1 MKEKI
6 RIVDTLEERQ
16 PYITRKQEEGQT
28 IPLACDNNSL
38 AGAISQRACVYSGAR
53 VVLNPVTDAIHL
65 VHGPI
70 GCAGYT
76 WDIRGAKSS
85 GVETNRTSFSTDMKE
100 IDVVFG
106 GEKKLSNAIDELV
119 ELYHPPIIFVYSTCI
134 VGIIGDDLEA
144 VCKASGQKH
153 NIPVLPVK
161 SEGFKGNKSDG
172 YKAACDAL
180 KQLIINPQTEKEKKG
195 RKKPGIGVNP
205 EVKKPKMNIL
215 GDFNVAGDVWLIKPL
230 FEQMGIE
237 VIVSMTGDSTARSI
251 SRASEADLNLVQCSG
266 SMTYLAKWMQK
277 EYGVPYLTVSF
288 FGIEDISIALR
299 KTAEFFGSEEM
310 KQKAEKI
317 LESEIN
323 RIMPEISRIRERIKD
338 KKAAIYMGGPAK
350 ALTLI
355 KGFSELGM
363 EVVIIGT
370 QTGKKEDY
378 EQISYSV
385 RDGTVIVDDAN
396 PLELAELLVKQE
408 ADLMVAGV
416 KERFIAYKLGVAFCD
431 FNHDRVIEFE
441 GFDGFVNFA
450 REVDASINSPVWKAV
465 RQRVLKPGIIESD
478 RETIKV
484 EKETEPEQEIIKK
497 ETKKAIEKAAGKE
510 ISKKQYSGCK
520 SITLKNIASE
530 PEYLYP
536 EPNDAIESQV

>member
-1 MKEKI
+1 MKELTG
-6 RIVDTLEERQ
+6 IVDTLEERQ
-16 PYITRKQEEGQT
+16 PYITRKQEKGQE

-53 VVLNPVTDAIHL
+53 VVLNPVTDAVHL

-85 GVETNRTSFSTDMKE
+85 GVETNRSSFSTDMKE

-119 ELYHPPIIFVYSTCI
+119 GIYHPPVVFVYSTCI
-134 VGIIGDDLEA
+134 VGIIGDDLES
-144 VCKASGQKH
+144 VCKTASQKH
-153 NIPVLPVK
+153 NIPVIPVK

-180 KQLIINPQTEKEKKG
+180 KRLIK
-195 RKKPGIGVNP
+195 RP
-205 EVKKPKMNIL
+205 EEKKPKAGPEVNKPKINIL

-237 VIVSMTGDSTARSI
+237 VIVSMTGDSTAESI
-251 SRASEADLNLVQCSG
+251 SRAADADLNLVQCSG

-277 EYGVPYLTVSF
+277 EYGIPYQTISF

-299 KTAEFFGSEEM
+299 KTAEYFGSEEM
-310 KQKAEKI
+310 KKIAEEI
-317 LESEIN
+317 LETEIN
-323 RIMPEISRIRERIKD
+323 RIMPEISRVRESVKG

-355 KGFSELGM
+355 KGFAELGM

-396 PLELAELLVKQE
+396 PLELADLLVKQK

-431 FNHDRVIEFE
+431 FNHDRVVEFE

-450 REVDASINSPVWKAV
+450 KEVDASINSPVWKAV
-465 RQRVLKPGIIESD
+465 RQRTLNPEFLELEKATVELGQENTTAEEEISEKPYAKKCKDVALKPEFLNSRPDAAVES
-478 RETIKV
+478 EV
-484 EKETEPEQEIIKK
+484 
-497 ETKKAIEKAAGKE
+497 
-510 ISKKQYSGCK
+510 
-520 SITLKNIASE
+520 
-530 PEYLYP
+530 
-536 EPNDAIESQV
+536 

>member
-1 MKEKI
+1 MKENT
-6 RIVDTLEERQ
+6 RIVDTLKERQ
-16 PYITRKQEEGQT
+16 PYIARKQERGRGE
-28 IPLACDNNSL
+28 IPLSCDNNSL
-38 AGAISQRACVYSGAR
+38 AGAMSQRACVYSGAR
-53 VVLNPVTDAIHL
+53 VVLNPVTDAVHL
-65 VHGPI
+65 VHGPL
-70 GCAGYT
+70 GCATYT

-85 GVETNRTSFSTDMKE
+85 GVETNRSSFTTDMKE

-106 GEKKLSNAIDELV
+106 GEKKLTGAIDELV
-119 ELYHPPIIFVYSTCI
+119 ELYRPPVVFVYSTCI
-134 VGIIGDDLEA
+134 VGIIGDDMKS
-144 VCKASGQKH
+144 VCKTASEKH
-153 NIPVLPVK
+153 KIPVIPIQ

-180 KQLIINPQTEKEKKG
+180 KQLIDL
-195 RKKPGIGVNP
+195 GVN
-205 EVKKPKMNIL
+205 ESSKREESSKKEEKAGKKPKINIL

-230 FEQMGIE
+230 FEKMGIE
-237 VIVSMTGDSTARSI
+237 VIVSMTGDATAESI
-251 SRASEADLNLVQCSG
+251 SRAAEADLNLVQCSG
-266 SMTYLAKWMQK
+266 SMTYLAKWMK
-277 EYGVPYLTVSF
+277 EEYGIPFIKVSF

-299 KTAEFFGSEEM
+299 KTAEHFGCEKMEE
-310 KQKAEKI
+310 KAEKL
-317 LESEIN
+317 LEEETR
-323 RIMPEISRIRERIKD
+323 RIMPEITRIRQRVKG
-338 KKAAIYMGGPAK
+338 KKAAIYMGGAAK

-396 PLELAELLVKQE
+396 PLELAELLVKQD

-431 FNHDRVIEFE
+431 FNHDRVVEFE

-465 RQRVLKPGIIESD
+465 RQRTLEATGETTGES
-478 RETIKV
+478 
-484 EKETEPEQEIIKK
+484 
-497 ETKKAIEKAAGKE
+497 AGYA
-510 ISKKQYSGCK
+510 KKQLPES
-520 SITLKNIASE
+520 SE
-530 PEYLYP
+530 KMERVEPMEQTMDQTPELLRKDP
-536 EPNDAIESQV
+536 LQAAQDSAVESQA

>member
-1 MKEKI
+1 MSEKTG
-6 RIVDTLEERQ
+6 IVDTLEERQ
-16 PYITRKQEEGQT
+16 PYITRKQEKGQE

-53 VVLNPVTDAIHL
+53 VVLNPVTDAVHL

-85 GVETNRTSFSTDMKE
+85 GVETNRSSFSTDMKE

-106 GEKKLSNAIDELV
+106 GEKKLSNAIDELAGI
-119 ELYHPPIIFVYSTCI
+119 YRPPVIFVYSTCI

-144 VCKASGQKH
+144 VCKTASKKH
-153 NIPVLPVK
+153 NIPVIPVK

-180 KQLIINPQTEKEKKG
+180 KQLIKRPEEKK
-195 RKKPGIGVNP
+195 PEEIP
-205 EVKKPKMNIL
+205 EVNRPKINIL
-215 GDFNVAGDVWLIKPL
+215 GDFNVAGDVWLVKPL
-230 FEQMGIE
+230 FEKMGIE
-237 VIVSMTGDSTARSI
+237 VIVSMTGDSTAESI
-251 SRASEADLNLVQCSG
+251 SRAAEADLNLVQCSG
-266 SMTYLAKWMQK
+266 SMTYLAKWMQQ
-277 EYGVPYLTVSF
+277 EYGIPYQTVSF

-299 KTAEFFGSEEM
+299 KTAEYFGSEEM
-310 KQKAEKI
+310 KKIAEEI
-317 LESEIN
+317 LKVETN
-323 RIMPEISRIRERIKD
+323 RIMPEISRVRESVKG

-355 KGFSELGM
+355 KGFAELGM

-396 PLELAELLVKQE
+396 PLELAELLVKQK

-416 KERFIAYKLGVAFCD
+416 KERFIAYKLGIAFCD
-431 FNHDRVIEFE
+431 FNHDRVVEFE

-450 REVDASINSPVWKAV
+450 KEVDASINSPVWKAV
-465 RQRVLKPGIIESD
+465 RQRILKPGSMESEKAIVEKQISEKTHVEECKGIALKREFLHSESD
-478 RETIKV
+478 ATV
-484 EKETEPEQEIIKK
+484 ESEI
-497 ETKKAIEKAAGKE
+497 
-510 ISKKQYSGCK
+510 
-520 SITLKNIASE
+520 
-530 PEYLYP
+530 
-536 EPNDAIESQV
+536 

>member
-1 MKEKI
+1 MKEKTG
-6 RIVDTLEERQ
+6 IVDTLEERQ
-16 PYITRKQEEGQT
+16 PYITRKQEKGQT

-53 VVLNPVTDAIHL
+53 VVLNPVTDAVHL

-85 GVETNRTSFSTDMKE
+85 GIETNRSSFSTDMKE
-100 IDVVFG
+100 IDIVFG
-106 GEKKLSNAIDELV
+106 GEEKLSNAIDELAGI
-119 ELYHPPIIFVYSTCI
+119 YHPPVIFVYSTCI
-134 VGIIGDDLEA
+134 VGIIGDDLDS
-144 VCKASGQKH
+144 VCKTASQKH

-180 KQLIINPQTEKEKKG
+180 KQLIKRPEEETAE
-195 RKKPGIGVNP
+195 KKPGVNP
-205 EVKKPKMNIL
+205 KIRKPKINIL
-215 GDFNVAGDVWLIKPL
+215 GDFNVAGDVWLVKPL

-237 VIVSMTGDSTARSI
+237 VIVSMTGDSTAKSI
-251 SRASEADLNLVQCSG
+251 TRAAEADLNLVQCSG
-266 SMTYLAKWMQK
+266 SMAYLAKWMQK
-277 EYGVPYLTVSF
+277 EYGIPYQTISF

-299 KTAEFFGSEEM
+299 KTAEYFDSEEM
-310 KQKAEKI
+310 KKIAEEI
-317 LESEIN
+317 LETETN
-323 RIMPEISRIRERIKD
+323 RIMPDISRIRERIKG

-355 KGFSELGM
+355 KGFAELGM

-396 PLELAELLVKQE
+396 PLELAELLVKQK

-431 FNHDRVIEFE
+431 FNHDRVMEFE

-465 RQRVLKPGIIESD
+465 RQRTLEPESLKPGYLHSKSDAAVESH
-478 RETIKV
+478 V
-484 EKETEPEQEIIKK
+484 
-497 ETKKAIEKAAGKE
+497 
-510 ISKKQYSGCK
+510 
-520 SITLKNIASE
+520 
-530 PEYLYP
+530 
-536 EPNDAIESQV
+536 

>member
-1 MKEKI
+1 MIEKTG
-6 RIVDTLEERQ
+6 IVDTLEERQ
-16 PYITRKQEEGQT
+16 PYITRKQEKGQV

-53 VVLNPVTDAIHL
+53 VVLNPVTDAVHL

-85 GVETNRTSFSTDMKE
+85 GIETNRSSFSTDMKE

-119 ELYHPPIIFVYSTCI
+119 GIYHPPVVFVYSTCI
-134 VGIIGDDLEA
+134 VGIIGDDLDS
-144 VCKASGQKH
+144 VCKTASKKH

-180 KQLIINPQTEKEKKG
+180 KQLIKKPEKKVAE
-195 RKKPGIGVNP
+195 KKPGVNP
-205 EVKKPKMNIL
+205 GFKKPRINIL
-215 GDFNVAGDVWLIKPL
+215 GDFNVAGDVWLVKPL

-237 VIVSMTGDSTARSI
+237 VIVSMTGDSTAKSI
-251 SRASEADLNLVQCSG
+251 SRAAEADLNLVQCSG
-266 SMTYLAKWMQK
+266 SMTYLAKWMQQ
-277 EYGVPYLTVSF
+277 EYGIPYLTVSF

-299 KTAEFFGSEEM
+299 KTAEYFGSEEM
-310 KQKAEKI
+310 KNQAEEILKAETD
-317 LESEIN
+317 
-323 RIMPEISRIRERIKD
+323 RIMPEISRVRERVKG

-396 PLELAELLVKQE
+396 PLELAELLVKQKT
-408 ADLMVAGV
+408 DLMVAGV

-431 FNHDRVIEFE
+431 FNHDRVVEFE

-465 RQRVLKPGIIESD
+465 RQRTLKPEAVES
-478 RETIKV
+478 
-484 EKETEPEQEIIKK
+484 
-497 ETKKAIEKAAGKE
+497 EKAAGKE
-510 ISKKQYSGCK
+510 NIENISG
-520 SITLKNIASE
+520 E
-530 PEYLYP
+530 PCAKEYKDMAVDP
-536 EPNDAIESQV
+536 EFLRHNQDAAVESQV

>member
-1 MKEKI
+1 MKEKTG
-6 RIVDTLEERQ
+6 IVDTLEERQ
-16 PYITRKQEEGQT
+16 PYITRKQEKGQV

-53 VVLNPVTDAIHL
+53 VVLNPVTDAVHL

-85 GVETNRTSFSTDMKE
+85 GIETNRSSFSTDMKE
-100 IDVVFG
+100 IDIVFG

-119 ELYHPPIIFVYSTCI
+119 AIYHPPVVFVYSTCI
-134 VGIIGDDLEA
+134 VGIIGDDLDS
-144 VCKASGQKH
+144 VCKTASQKH
-153 NIPVLPVK
+153 NIPVLPIK

-180 KQLIINPQTEKEKKG
+180 KQLIKRPEEKTVEKK
-195 RKKPGIGVNP
+195 P
-205 EVKKPKMNIL
+205 EVSQKARKPKINIL
-215 GDFNVAGDVWLIKPL
+215 GDFNVAGDVWLVKPL

-237 VIVSMTGDSTARSI
+237 VIVSMTGDSNARTI
-251 SRASEADLNLVQCSG
+251 SRAAEADFNLVQCSG
-266 SMTYLAKWMQK
+266 SMNYLAKWMQQ
-277 EYGVPYLTVSF
+277 EYGIPYLNVSF

-299 KTAEFFGSEEM
+299 KTAEYFGSEEM
-310 KQKAEKI
+310 KKQTEEI
-317 LESEIN
+317 LETETN
-323 RIMPEISRIRERIKD
+323 RIMPEISRIRERVEG
-338 KKAAIYMGGPAK
+338 KKAAIYMGGAAK

-385 RDGTVIVDDAN
+385 RNGTVIVDDAN
-396 PLELAELLVKQE
+396 PLELADLLVKQK

-431 FNHDRVIEFE
+431 FNHDRVVEFE

-465 RQRVLKPGIIESD
+465 KQRILKPEGVESE
-478 RETIKV
+478 RTAVKENVVNIS
-484 EKETEPEQEIIKK
+484 EKPCAKKYKEMHMDPEFLRQN
-497 ETKKAIEKAAGKE
+497 
-510 ISKKQYSGCK
+510 QD
-520 SITLKNIASE
+520 
-530 PEYLYP
+530 
-536 EPNDAIESQV
+536 DAVESQV

>member
-1 MKEKI
+1 MKELTG
-6 RIVDTLEERQ
+6 IVDTLEERQ
-16 PYITRKQEEGQT
+16 PYITRKQEKGDV

-53 VVLNPVTDAIHL
+53 VVLNPVTDAVHL

-85 GVETNRTSFSTDMKE
+85 GVETNRSSFSTDMKE

-119 ELYHPPIIFVYSTCI
+119 GIYHPPVIFVYSTCI
-134 VGIIGDDLEA
+134 VGIIGDDLES
-144 VCKASGQKH
+144 VCKTASKKH
-153 NIPVLPVK
+153 NIPVIPVK

-180 KQLIINPQTEKEKKG
+180 KQLIKK
-195 RKKPGIGVNP
+195 P
-205 EVKKPKMNIL
+205 EVKKPDAGPEVNRPKINIL
-215 GDFNVAGDVWLIKPL
+215 GDFNVAGDVWLVKPL
-230 FEQMGIE
+230 FERMGIE
-237 VIVSMTGDSTARSI
+237 VIVSMTGDSTAESI
-251 SRASEADLNLVQCSG
+251 SRAAEADLNLVQCSG

-277 EYGVPYLTVSF
+277 EYGIPYQTISF

-299 KTAEFFGSEEM
+299 KTAEYFGSEEM
-310 KQKAEKI
+310 KKIAEEI
-317 LESEIN
+317 LETETN
-323 RIMPEISRIRERIKD
+323 RIMPEISRVRERVKG

-355 KGFSELGM
+355 KGFAELGM

-396 PLELAELLVKQE
+396 PLELADLLVKQK

-416 KERFIAYKLGVAFCD
+416 KERFIAYKLG
-431 FNHDRVIEFE
+431 DR
-441 GFDGFVNFA
+441 
-450 REVDASINSPVWKAV
+450 
-465 RQRVLKPGIIESD
+465 
-478 RETIKV
+478 
-484 EKETEPEQEIIKK
+484 
-497 ETKKAIEKAAGKE
+497 
-510 ISKKQYSGCK
+510 K
-520 SITLKNIASE
+520 S
-530 PEYLYP
+530 
-536 EPNDAIESQV
+536 VV

>member
-1 MKEKI
+1 MSEKTG
-6 RIVDTLEERQ
+6 IVDTLEERQ
-16 PYITRKQEEGQT
+16 PYITRKQEKGQE

-53 VVLNPVTDAIHL
+53 VVLNPVTDAVHL

-85 GVETNRTSFSTDMKE
+85 GVETNRSSFSTDMKE

-106 GEKKLSNAIDELV
+106 GEKKLSNAIDEMAGI
-119 ELYHPPIIFVYSTCI
+119 YRPPVIFVYSTCI

-144 VCKASGQKH
+144 VCKTASKKH
-153 NIPVLPVK
+153 NIPVIPVK

-180 KQLIINPQTEKEKKG
+180 KQLIKRPEEKK
-195 RKKPGIGVNP
+195 PEEIP
-205 EVKKPKMNIL
+205 EVNRPKINIL
-215 GDFNVAGDVWLIKPL
+215 GDFNVAGDVWLVKPL
-230 FEQMGIE
+230 FEKMGIE
-237 VIVSMTGDSTARSI
+237 VIVSMTGDSTAESI
-251 SRASEADLNLVQCSG
+251 SRAAEADLNLVQCSG
-266 SMTYLAKWMQK
+266 SMTYLAKWMQQ
-277 EYGVPYLTVSF
+277 EYGIPYQTVSF

-299 KTAEFFGSEEM
+299 KTAEYFGSEEM
-310 KQKAEKI
+310 KKIAEEI
-317 LESEIN
+317 LKVETN
-323 RIMPEISRIRERIKD
+323 RIMPEISRVRESVKG

-355 KGFSELGM
+355 KGFAELGM

-396 PLELAELLVKQE
+396 PLELAELLVKQK

-416 KERFIAYKLGVAFCD
+416 KERFIAYKLGIAFCD
-431 FNHDRVIEFE
+431 FNHDRVVEFE

-450 REVDASINSPVWKAV
+450 KEVDASINSPVWKAV
-465 RQRVLKPGIIESD
+465 RQRILKPGSMESEKAIVEKQISEKPHVEECKGIALKREFLHSESD
-478 RETIKV
+478 ATV
-484 EKETEPEQEIIKK
+484 ESEI
-497 ETKKAIEKAAGKE
+497 
-510 ISKKQYSGCK
+510 
-520 SITLKNIASE
+520 
-530 PEYLYP
+530 
-536 EPNDAIESQV
+536 

>member
-1 MKEKI
+1 MIEKTG
-6 RIVDTLEERQ
+6 IVDTLEERQ
-16 PYITRKQEEGQT
+16 PYITRKQEKGQV

-38 AGAISQRACVYSGAR
+38 AGAVSQRACVYSGAR
-53 VVLNPVTDAIHL
+53 VVLNPVTDAVHL

-85 GVETNRTSFSTDMKE
+85 GIETNRSSFSTDMKE

-119 ELYHPPIIFVYSTCI
+119 GIYHPPVVFVYSTCI
-134 VGIIGDDLEA
+134 VGIIGDDLES
-144 VCKASGQKH
+144 VCKTASKKH
-153 NIPVLPVK
+153 NIPVIPVK

-180 KQLIINPQTEKEKKG
+180 KQLIKRPEEKKPEEG
-195 RKKPGIGVNP
+195 P
-205 EVKKPKMNIL
+205 EVKKPKINIL
-215 GDFNVAGDVWLIKPL
+215 GDFNVAGDVWLVKPL
-230 FEQMGIE
+230 FERMGIE
-237 VIVSMTGDSTARSI
+237 VIVSMTGDSTAESI
-251 SRASEADLNLVQCSG
+251 SRAAEADLNLVQCSG

-277 EYGVPYLTVSF
+277 EYEIPYQTISF

-299 KTAEFFGSEEM
+299 KTAEYFGSEEM
-310 KQKAEKI
+310 KKIAEEI
-317 LESEIN
+317 LETETN
-323 RIMPEISRIRERIKD
+323 RIMPEISRVRESVKG

-355 KGFSELGM
+355 KGFAELGM

-396 PLELAELLVKQE
+396 PLELADLLVKQK

-431 FNHDRVIEFE
+431 FNHDRVVEFE
-441 GFDGFVNFA
+441 GFEGFVNFA
-450 REVDASINSPVWKAV
+450 KEVDASINSPVWKAV
-465 RQRVLKPGIIESD
+465 RQRTLKLESL
-478 RETIKV
+478 
-484 EKETEPEQEIIKK
+484 EPEFLHSRSD
-497 ETKKAIEKAAGKE
+497 AAVE
-510 ISKKQYSGCK
+510 
-520 SITLKNIASE
+520 SE
-530 PEYLYP
+530 
-536 EPNDAIESQV
+536 V

>member
-1 MKEKI
+1 MSEKTG
-6 RIVDTLEERQ
+6 IVDTLEERQ
-16 PYITRKQEEGQT
+16 PYITRKQEKGQE

-53 VVLNPVTDAIHL
+53 VVLNPVTDAVHL

-85 GVETNRTSFSTDMKE
+85 GVETNRSSFSTDMKE

-106 GEKKLSNAIDELV
+106 GEKKLSNAIDELAGI
-119 ELYHPPIIFVYSTCI
+119 YRPPVIFVYSTCI

-144 VCKASGQKH
+144 VCKTASKKH
-153 NIPVLPVK
+153 NIPVIPVK

-180 KQLIINPQTEKEKKG
+180 KQLIKRPEEKK
-195 RKKPGIGVNP
+195 PEEIP
-205 EVKKPKMNIL
+205 EVNRPKINIL
-215 GDFNVAGDVWLIKPL
+215 GDFNVAGDVWLVKPL
-230 FEQMGIE
+230 FEKMGIE
-237 VIVSMTGDSTARSI
+237 VIVSMTGDSTAESI
-251 SRASEADLNLVQCSG
+251 SRAAEADLNLVQCSG
-266 SMTYLAKWMQK
+266 SMTYLAKWMQQ
-277 EYGVPYLTVSF
+277 EYGIPYQTVSF

-299 KTAEFFGSEEM
+299 KTAEYFGSEEM
-310 KQKAEKI
+310 KKIAEEI
-317 LESEIN
+317 LKVETN
-323 RIMPEISRIRERIKD
+323 RIMPEISRVRESVKG

-355 KGFSELGM
+355 IGFAELGM

-396 PLELAELLVKQE
+396 PLELAELLVKQK

-416 KERFIAYKLGVAFCD
+416 KERFIAYKLGIAFCD
-431 FNHDRVIEFE
+431 FNHDRVVEFE

-450 REVDASINSPVWKAV
+450 KEVDASINSPVWKAV
-465 RQRVLKPGIIESD
+465 RQRILKPGSMESEKAIVEKQISEKPHVEECKGIALKREFLHSESD
-478 RETIKV
+478 ATV
-484 EKETEPEQEIIKK
+484 ESEI
-497 ETKKAIEKAAGKE
+497 
-510 ISKKQYSGCK
+510 
-520 SITLKNIASE
+520 
-530 PEYLYP
+530 
-536 EPNDAIESQV
+536 

>member
-1 MKEKI
+1 MKEMKKLTG
-6 RIVDTLEERQ
+6 IVDTLEERQ
-16 PYITRKQEEGQT
+16 PYITRKQEKGDE

-53 VVLNPVTDAIHL
+53 VVLNPVTDAVHL

-85 GVETNRTSFSTDMKE
+85 GIETNRSSFSTDMKE

-119 ELYHPPIIFVYSTCI
+119 GIYHPPVVFVYSTCI
-134 VGIIGDDLEA
+134 VGIIGDDLESA
-144 VCKASGQKH
+144 CKTASEKH
-153 NIPVLPVK
+153 NIPVIPVK

-180 KQLIINPQTEKEKKG
+180 KQLIKRPKEKKPEAG
-195 RKKPGIGVNP
+195 P
-205 EVKKPKMNIL
+205 EVNRPKINIL
-215 GDFNVAGDVWLIKPL
+215 GDFNVAGDVWLVKPL
-230 FEQMGIE
+230 FERMGIE
-237 VIVSMTGDSTARSI
+237 VIVSMTGDSTAKSI
-251 SRASEADLNLVQCSG
+251 TRAAEADLNLVQCSG

-277 EYGVPYLTVSF
+277 EYGIPYQTISF

-299 KTAEFFGSEEM
+299 KTAEYFGSEEM
-310 KQKAEKI
+310 KKIAEEI
-317 LESEIN
+317 LETEKN
-323 RIMPEISRIRERIKD
+323 RIMPVISQVRERVKG

-355 KGFSELGM
+355 KGFAELGM

-396 PLELAELLVKQE
+396 PLELADLLVKQK

-431 FNHDRVIEFE
+431 FNHDRVVEFE

-450 REVDASINSPVWKAV
+450 KEVDASINSPVWKAV
-465 RQRVLKPGIIESD
+465 RQRTLKPGS
-478 RETIKV
+478 
-484 EKETEPEQEIIKK
+484 PEQE
-497 ETKKAIEKAAGKE
+497 KATIELEQEKAAVEEK
-510 ISKKQYSGCK
+510 ISAKPYAKKCK
-520 SITLKNIASE
+520 GVALK
-530 PEYLYP
+530 PEFLRSRS
-536 EPNDAIESQV
+536 DAAVESQV

>member
-1 MKEKI
+1 MTEKI
-6 RIVDTLEERQ
+6 GIVDTLEERQ
-16 PYITRKQEEGQT
+16 PYIARKQEKGQI

-53 VVLNPVTDAIHL
+53 VVLNPITDAIHL

-85 GVETNRTSFSTDMKE
+85 GVETNRSSFSTDMKE
-100 IDVVFG
+100 LDVIFG
-106 GEKKLSNAIDELV
+106 GEDKLSNAIDELV
-119 ELYHPPIIFVYSTCI
+119 GLYTPPIILVYSTCI
-134 VGIIGDDLEA
+134 VGVIGDDIEA
-144 VCKASGQKH
+144 VCKIASMKH
-153 NIPVLPVK
+153 NIPVIPVK

-180 KQLIINPQTEKEKKG
+180 KQLIKIPQKAIAAENKPEISPEIMKPRIN
-195 RKKPGIGVNP
+195 KPRI
-205 EVKKPKMNIL
+205 NIL

-237 VIVSMTGDSTARSI
+237 VIVSLTGDSTVKSI
-251 SRASEADLNLVQCSG
+251 SLAAEADLNLVQCSG
-266 SMTYLAKWMQK
+266 SMTYLAKWMQQ
-277 EYGVPYLTVSF
+277 EYGIPYLTVSF

-299 KTAEFFGSEEM
+299 KTAEYFGSEVIKTE
-310 KQKAEKI
+310 AE
-317 LESEIN
+317 EIIKTETN
-323 RIMPEISRIRERIKD
+323 RIMPEISRVRERVKG

-363 EVVIIGT
+363 DVVIIGT
-370 QTGKKEDY
+370 QTGQKEDY

-385 RDGTVIVDDAN
+385 RNGTVIVDDAN
-396 PLELAELLVKQE
+396 PLELAELLVKQK

-431 FNHDRVIEFE
+431 FNHDRVVKFE

-450 REVDASINSPVWKAV
+450 REVDISINSPVWKSI
-465 RQRVLKPGIIESD
+465 RQRVLKP
-478 RETIKV
+478 ETMSS
-484 EKETEPEQEIIKK
+484 
-497 ETKKAIEKAAGKE
+497 GKRS
-510 ISKKQYSGCK
+510 SKRKDFRRTTCK
-520 SITLKNIASE
+520 R
-530 PEYLYP
+530 
-536 EPNDAIESQV
+536 V

>member
-1 MKEKI
+1 MEEKI

-16 PYITRKQEEGQT
+16 PYITKKQGKGQ
-28 IPLACDNNSL
+28 IVPLACDNNSL

-106 GEKKLSNAIDELV
+106 GERKLSNAIDELV
-119 ELYHPPIIFVYSTCI
+119 ELYHPPVIFVYSTCI

-144 VCKASGQKH
+144 VCKVSSQKH

-172 YKAACDAL
+172 YKAACEAL
-180 KQLIINPQTEKEKKG
+180 KQLIKSPKDPQDEKEKIG
-195 RKKPGIGVNP
+195 DRKSDTKVKIEPG
-205 EVKKPKMNIL
+205 KPKINIL

-237 VIVSMTGDSTARSI
+237 VIVSMTGDSTACAI
-251 SRASEADLNLVQCSG
+251 SRSSEAELSLVQCSG
-266 SMTYLAKWMQK
+266 SMTYLAKWMQR
-277 EYGVPYLTVSF
+277 EYGIPYLTVSF

-299 KTAEFFGSEEM
+299 KTAEYFDSEEM
-310 KQKAEKI
+310 KKKAEEI
-317 LESEIN
+317 LKNEVN
-323 RIMPEISRIRERIKD
+323 RIMPEISRIRERVKG

-396 PLELAELLVKQE
+396 PLELADLLVKQR

-441 GFDGFVNFA
+441 GFDGFLNFA
-450 REVDASINSPVWKAV
+450 REVDASINSPVWSAV
-465 RQRVLKPGIIESD
+465 KQRILRPGTFGVEKGAGS
-478 RETIKV
+478 ENKV
-484 EKETEPEQEIIKK
+484 EFERKRIKRVK
-497 ETKKAIEKAAGKE
+497 RKVISRKKSARR
-510 ISKKQYSGCK
+510 
-520 SITLKNIASE
+520 SE
-530 PEYLYP
+530 NMGMGPEYLYP
-536 EPNDAIESQV
+536 APDKVIENQIEGQI

>member
-1 MKEKI
+1 
-6 RIVDTLEERQ
+6 
-16 PYITRKQEEGQT
+16 
-28 IPLACDNNSL
+28 
-38 AGAISQRACVYSGAR
+38 
-53 VVLNPVTDAIHL
+53 
-65 VHGPI
+65 
-70 GCAGYT
+70 
-76 WDIRGAKSS
+76 
-85 GVETNRTSFSTDMKE
+85 MKE

-119 ELYHPPIIFVYSTCI
+119 GLYHPPVIFVYSTCI

-144 VCKASGQKH
+144 VCKSASQKH

-180 KQLIINPQTEKEKKG
+180 KQLIKSPQKEKGDEKSLKTEV
-195 RKKPGIGVNP
+195 RP
-205 EVKKPKMNIL
+205 EVKRPKINIL

-230 FEQMGIE
+230 FKQMGID
-237 VIVSMTGDSTARSI
+237 VIVSMTGDSTARAI
-251 SRASEADLNLVQCSG
+251 SRSSEAELNLVQCSG
-266 SMTYLAKWMQK
+266 SMTYLAKWMQQ
-277 EYGVPYLTVSF
+277 EYGIPYLTVSF

-299 KTAEFFGSEEM
+299 KTAEYFGSEEM
-310 KQKAEKI
+310 KKKAEEI
-317 LESEIN
+317 LENEIN
-323 RIMPEISRIRERIKD
+323 RIMPEISRIRERVKG
-338 KKAAIYMGGPAK
+338 KRAAIYMGGPAK

-355 KGFSELGM
+355 KGLSELGM

-396 PLELAELLVKQE
+396 PLELADLLVKQK

-441 GFDGFVNFA
+441 GFDGFLNFA
-450 REVDASINSPVWKAV
+450 REVDASINSPVWSAV
-465 RQRVLKPGIIESD
+465 KQRILKPGI
-478 RETIKV
+478 V
-484 EKETEPEQEIIKK
+484 ETEKGTESGNKAGFERKRMKRVKRKAVSTKIPAKQPEDMGMKPDYLFLAPNKLTEDQ
-497 ETKKAIEKAAGKE
+497 IEGQ
-510 ISKKQYSGCK
+510 I
-520 SITLKNIASE
+520 
-530 PEYLYP
+530 
-536 EPNDAIESQV
+536 

>member
-1 MKEKI
+1 MIEKTG
-6 RIVDTLEERQ
+6 IVDTLEERQ
-16 PYITRKQEEGQT
+16 PYITRKQEKGQI

-53 VVLNPVTDAIHL
+53 VVLNPVTDAVHL

-85 GVETNRTSFSTDMKE
+85 GVETNRSSFSTDMKE

-119 ELYHPPIIFVYSTCI
+119 GLYNPPVIFVYSTCI

-144 VCKASGQKH
+144 VCKTASKKH

-180 KQLIINPQTEKEKKG
+180 KKLIKRPGEE
-195 RKKPGIGVNP
+195 KKPGKGP
-205 EVKKPKMNIL
+205 EVNRPKINIL

-237 VIVSMTGDSTARSI
+237 VIVSMTGDSTAKSI
-251 SRASEADLNLVQCSG
+251 SRAVEADLNLVQCSG
-266 SMTYLAKWMQK
+266 SMTYLAKWMQQ
-277 EYGVPYLTVSF
+277 EYGIPYQTVSF

-299 KTAEFFGSEEM
+299 KTAEYFGSEEM
-310 KQKAEKI
+310 KKIAEEI
-317 LESEIN
+317 LEAEIN
-323 RIMPEISRIRERIKD
+323 RIMPEISRVRERVKG

-355 KGFSELGM
+355 KGFAELGM
-363 EVVIIGT
+363 EIVIIGT

-396 PLELAELLVKQE
+396 PLELADLLVKQK

-431 FNHDRVIEFE
+431 FNHDRVVEFE

-450 REVDASINSPVWKAV
+450 KEVDASINSPVWKAV
-465 RQRVLKPGIIESD
+465 RQRVLNPEFVES
-478 RETIKV
+478 
-484 EKETEPEQEIIKK
+484 
-497 ETKKAIEKAAGKE
+497 EKAAVEEE
-510 ISKKQYSGCK
+510 ISEKMYSEECED
-520 SITLKNIASE
+520 IDLKPDFLNSMSE
-530 PEYLYP
+530 
-536 EPNDAIESQV
+536 AAVESQV

>member
-1 MKEKI
+1 MIEKTG
-6 RIVDTLEERQ
+6 IVDTLEERQ
-16 PYITRKQEEGQT
+16 PYITRKQERGEV

-53 VVLNPVTDAIHL
+53 VVLNPVTDAVHL

-85 GVETNRTSFSTDMKE
+85 GVETNRSSFSTDMKE

-106 GEKKLSNAIDELV
+106 GEKKLSNAIEELV
-119 ELYHPPIIFVYSTCI
+119 GLYRPPVIFVYSTCI

-144 VCKASGQKH
+144 VCKTASKKH

-180 KQLIINPQTEKEKKG
+180 KKLIKRPEDEAAEKILEVKPEL
-195 RKKPGIGVNP
+195 KKPEIKDS
-205 EVKKPKMNIL
+205 EIEKTESKKPKINVL

-237 VIVSMTGDSTARSI
+237 VIVSMTGDSTAKSI
-251 SRASEADLNLVQCSG
+251 SRAAEADLNLVQCSG
-266 SMTYLAKWMQK
+266 SMTYLAKWMQQ
-277 EYGVPYLTVSF
+277 EYGIPYQTISF

-299 KTAEFFGSEEM
+299 KTAEYFGSEEM
-310 KQKAEKI
+310 RKKAEEI
-317 LESEIN
+317 LEAEKN
-323 RIMPEISRIRERIKD
+323 RIMPEISRVRERVKG

-355 KGFSELGM
+355 KGFAELGM

-396 PLELAELLVKQE
+396 PLELADLLVKQK

-431 FNHDRVIEFE
+431 FNHDRVLEFE

-450 REVDASINSPVWKAV
+450 KEVDASINSPVWKAV
-465 RQRVLKPGIIESD
+465 RQRILKPEFA
-478 RETIKV
+478 
-484 EKETEPEQEIIKK
+484 EP
-497 ETKKAIEKAAGKE
+497 EKAALEEK
-510 ISKKQYSGCK
+510 ISGETYAEECK
-520 SITLKNIASE
+520 GIALK
-530 PEYLYP
+530 PEFL
-536 EPNDAIESQV
+536 NSRSDAAVESQA

>member
-6 RIVDTLEERQ
+6 GIVDTLEERK
-16 PYITRKQEEGQT
+16 PYITRKQEKGQVV
-28 IPLACDNNSL
+28 PLACDNNSL

-85 GVETNRTSFSTDMKE
+85 GVETNRSSFSTDMKE

-119 ELYHPPIIFVYSTCI
+119 GLYRPPVVFVYSTCI

-144 VCKASGQKH
+144 VCKTASTKH
-153 NIPVLPVK
+153 NIPVIPVK

-180 KQLIINPQTEKEKKG
+180 KQLINRPEEEKAAEMKPEAKLEV
-195 RKKPGIGVNP
+195 RKPRV
-205 EVKKPKMNIL
+205 NIL

-237 VIVSMTGDSTARSI
+237 VIVSMTGDSTAKSI
-251 SRASEADLNLVQCSG
+251 SRAAEADLNLVQCSG
-266 SMTYLAKWMQK
+266 SMTYLAKWLQG
-277 EYGVPYLTVSF
+277 EYGIPYLTISF
-288 FGIEDISIALR
+288 FGVEDLSLSLR
-299 KTAEFFGSEEM
+299 KTAEYFGSEEI
-310 KQKAEKI
+310 KKKAEEI
-317 LESEIN
+317 LKTERN
-323 RIMPEISRIRERIKD
+323 RIMPEISRVRERVNGKR
-338 KKAAIYMGGPAK
+338 AAIYMGGPAK

-396 PLELAELLVKQE
+396 PLELAELLVKQK

-416 KERFIAYKLGVAFCD
+416 KERFVAYKLGIAFCD
-431 FNHDRVIEFE
+431 FNHDRVVEFE

-465 RQRVLKPGIIESD
+465 RQKTLKLEAVKAVESVESD
-478 RETIKV
+478 ES
-484 EKETEPEQEIIKK
+484 
-497 ETKKAIEKAAGKE
+497 EKAAVKGNMSEKP
-510 ISKKQYSGCK
+510 CA
-520 SITLKNIASE
+520 KNHKDVVTEDMVVE
-530 PEYLYP
+530 PEFLHP
-536 EPNDAIESQV
+536 KPDAAVESEA

>member
-1 MKEKI
+1 MIEKTG
-6 RIVDTLEERQ
+6 IVDTLEERQ
-16 PYITRKQEEGQT
+16 PYITRKQEKGQT
-28 IPLACDNNSL
+28 VPLACDNTSL

-53 VVLNPVTDAIHL
+53 VVLNPVTDAVHL

-70 GCAGYT
+70 GCAAYT

-85 GVETNRTSFSTDMKE
+85 GVETNRSSFSTDMKE

-106 GEKKLSNAIDELV
+106 GEKKLLNAIDELV
-119 ELYHPPIIFVYSTCI
+119 ELYHPPVVFVYSTCI

-144 VCKASGQKH
+144 ICKTASAKH
-153 NIPVLPVK
+153 NIQVIPIK

-180 KQLIINPQTEKEKKG
+180 KQLIKRPQAGKATEKKPETNHEIT
-195 RKKPGIGVNP
+195 KPGIR
-205 EVKKPKMNIL
+205 KPKINIL

-237 VIVSMTGDSTARSI
+237 VIVSMTGDSTAKSI
-251 SRASEADLNLVQCSG
+251 SRAAEADLNLVQCSG
-266 SMTYLAKWMQK
+266 SMTYLAKWMQQ
-277 EYGVPYLTVSF
+277 EYGIPYLTISF
-288 FGIEDISIALR
+288 FGIEDLSLTLR
-299 KTAEFFGSEEM
+299 KTAEYFGSEEI
-310 KQKAEKI
+310 KKKAEEI
-317 LESEIN
+317 LETETN
-323 RIMPEISRIRERIKD
+323 RIMPEISRVRERVNG

-396 PLELAELLVKQE
+396 PLELAELLVKQQ

-416 KERFIAYKLGVAFCD
+416 KERFIAYKLGIAFCD
-431 FNHDRVIEFE
+431 FNHDRVVEFE

-465 RQRVLKPGIIESD
+465 SQRILRPEAAESVKLKKQKDAGMED
-478 RETIKV
+478 V
-484 EKETEPEQEIIKK
+484 
-497 ETKKAIEKAAGKE
+497 AIEDTGMEDTGMEDTGMEDGHGRYGYGRCGYGRCGHKTR
-510 ISKKQYSGCK
+510 I
-520 SITLKNIASE
+520 LASE
-530 PEYLYP
+530 NGY
-536 EPNDAIESQV
+536 

>member
-1 MKEKI
+1 MEEKTG
-6 RIVDTLEERQ
+6 IVDTLEERQ
-16 PYITRKQEEGQT
+16 PYITRKQDKGEI

-53 VVLNPVTDAIHL
+53 VVLNPVTDAVHL

-85 GVETNRTSFSTDMKE
+85 GVETNRSSFSTDMKE

-106 GEKKLSNAIDELV
+106 GEKKLANAIDELV
-119 ELYHPPIIFVYSTCI
+119 GLYHPPVIFVYSTCI

-144 VCKASGQKH
+144 VCKTASQKH

-180 KQLIINPQTEKEKKG
+180 KKLIKRPQKEETAD
-195 RKKPGIGVNP
+195 KKPEVKPEIKP
-205 EVKKPKMNIL
+205 EVKKPKINIL
-215 GDFNVAGDVWLIKPL
+215 GDFNVAGDVWLVKPL

-237 VIVSMTGDSTARSI
+237 VIVSMTGDSTAESI
-251 SRASEADLNLVQCSG
+251 SRAAEAELNLVQCSG
-266 SMTYLAKWMQK
+266 SMTYLAKWMQT
-277 EYGVPYLTVSF
+277 EYGIPYVSASF
-288 FGIEDISIALR
+288 FGIEDISLALR

-310 KQKAEKI
+310 KRKAEEI
-317 LESEIN
+317 LETETK
-323 RIMPEISRIRERIKD
+323 RIMPEISQVRERVKG

-355 KGFSELGM
+355 KGFSELEM

-396 PLELAELLVKQE
+396 PLELAELLIKQK

-431 FNHDRVIEFE
+431 FNHDRVVEFE

-450 REVDASINSPVWKAV
+450 KEVDASINSPVWKAV
-465 RQRVLKPGIIESD
+465 KQRILKPEAVDSENEFEKTAVEEKVFEESYQ
-478 RETIKV
+478 
-484 EKETEPEQEIIKK
+484 KEYENMVKGMILKSEIMQ
-497 ETKKAIEKAAGKE
+497 TK
-510 ISKKQYSGCK
+510 SD
-520 SITLKNIASE
+520 T
-530 PEYLYP
+530 PV
-536 EPNDAIESQV
+536 ESQV